1 MANIILYTDFVGKI
15 NLPNTLPGKSEGDAL
30 ASFITDNEATY
41 LTEVLGYT
49 MAAAFIAAIGTTPAP
64 TSGVWY
70 DLWKGADFTD
80 KHGRANHWP
89 GFRNAVQKLAIAN
102 YIYVKWLEDR
112 QDYATGVGQK
122 KAKSENAE
130 DASPTRK
137 ICRAWNEMVDLNYIL
152 DDFLTQNAADYPDYI
167 GITGPVLSG
176 YFDTIY
182 WNSLTDYGNR
192 IFYTKRNIF
201 GL

>member
-1 MANIILYTDFVGKI
+1 
-15 NLPNTLPGKSEGDAL
+15 
-30 ASFITDNEATY
+30 
-41 LTEVLGYT
+41 
-49 MAAAFIAAIGTTPAP
+49 
-64 TSGVWY
+64 
-70 DLWKGADFTD
+70 
-80 KHGRANHWP
+80 
-89 GFRNAVQKLAIAN
+89 VQKLSIAN

-137 ICRAWNEMVDLNYIL
+137 ICRAWNEMVDLNFIL

-176 YFDTIY
+176 YFDTLY